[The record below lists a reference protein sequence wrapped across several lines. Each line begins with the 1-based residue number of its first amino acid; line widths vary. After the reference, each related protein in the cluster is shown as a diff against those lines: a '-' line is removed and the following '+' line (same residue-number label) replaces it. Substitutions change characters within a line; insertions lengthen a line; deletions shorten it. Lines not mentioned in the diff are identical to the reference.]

1 MKKVA
6 IVGSREFNEREFI
19 EDFIRSLGQVEIV
32 SGGARGVDTIAEEV
46 AKELGLPVTIFRP
59 DFSGGYRVSAYHE
72 RNKRIV
78 DYSDEVHI
86 FWYEPTSGSKSTLR
100 YAREA
105 GKPDYIH
112 RKEIYKGDKG
122 GL

>member
-46 AKELGLPVTIFRP
+46 GAK
-59 DFSGGYRVSAYHE
+59 
-72 RNKRIV
+72 
-78 DYSDEVHI
+78 
-86 FWYEPTSGSKSTLR
+86 TLMLNPLEGTTDPNAT
-100 YAREA
+100 YISLMRENLNNLKIA
-105 GKPDYIH
+105 LECD
-112 RKEIYKGDKG
+112 
-122 GL
+122 